1 MAGSPG
7 VRRAEALDRILA
19 PGILAGMVAAVAMG
33 LLAVTAAVTWRH
45 LAASTPLS
53 EIAVLADPRFAGPA
67 TDQPVPKEPLV
78 FAGAIQ
84 LLIGGLLGAAF
95 GLLARAT
102 RLAGLLDRG
111 ARGAAAVLVA
121 GLLYGLVVMALMA
134 TVVLPLAGRLSGAG
148 APISDLPARVGWA
161 TFAAEHLLFGLVL
174 GLWVLVR
181 PWDVARV
188 PERTPERAPA
198 QREVAD

>member
-111 ARGAAAVLVA
+111 ARGAATCSSGSSSACGSWSDHGTWRGCRSVRRSVHRPR
-121 GLLYGLVVMALMA
+121 GRWPTDALK
-134 TVVLPLAGRLSGAG
+134 PS
-148 APISDLPARVGWA
+148 
-161 TFAAEHLLFGLVL
+161 
-174 GLWVLVR
+174 
-181 PWDVARV
+181 
-188 PERTPERAPA
+188 
-198 QREVAD
+198 